1 MVELDATIA
10 PAMDLSTINGP
21 DLKGLNPAQAQ
32 AVAHHAGPLV
42 VFAGAGSGKTRVI
55 TRRIAHLIE
64 EHGVHPGQIL
74 AVTFTNKAAG
84 EMRERVSELVGWERR
99 PFWVGTF
106 HSICARLLRDYADTI
121 GLSKN
126 FVIYDDGD
134 AKALVGRVMKD
145 LGIDP
150 KRTTPKMISGR
161 IQRAKQELQRPT
173 EMPIESPIDDLVARV
188 YAPYQERL
196 QAAAALDFGGLI
208 SRWVWALEEN
218 PSLKD
223 ELASRFSHVLVD
235 EFQDTN
241 HAQLR
246 LVLAMAGPARNLCVV
261 GDDDQSIY
269 RWRGADRRNIIDFR
283 HHFPDATVV
292 KLEQNYRSS
301 ARILRAAN
309 AVIGQNRDREPKR
322 LWTEREEGAPILVV
336 QCEDE
341 RDEATMIS
349 RAVQELVA
357 GGRSLEEIVVFYRT
371 HAQSRVLEESLRG
384 RNIPYRVVGG
394 ARFYDRAEIKDVL
407 AYLRAIAN
415 PDDDVSLLRII
426 NTPARG
432 IGKTTVDRLIGYAT
446 ERAQSVYAS
455 LDGDLPDALFKK
467 ATRRRLLDFR
477 ELIRELTLMAKE
489 APLQELTQTLLKKS
503 EYLESLKAQ
512 DSAEADARI
521 ENVEELVGA
530 MGLFAEQYEDASL
543 HGFLEHTALQ
553 TNADESRAAEQ
564 LTLMTIHAAKGLEFP
579 LVFVA
584 GLEEDLFPVKSQGMW
599 EDEEEIEEE
608 RRLAYVAFTRAE
620 ERLLLSY
627 ARIRRIYGQLRPC
640 TPSRFLHELPA
651 EDLQF
656 LGNGPAPRSYR
667 PRSYSRSAPALHHPE
682 DAFAFERQSGGSY
695 VDVSDSDYAQEGL
708 YKGMRVRHVKFGPG
722 QVLDISPGTPPRVQV
737 RFDHAGTKQIVAT
750 HLLPD
755 A

>member
-1 MVELDATIA
+1 MA
-10 PAMDLSTINGP
+10 LSSLHTP
-21 DLKGLNPAQAQ
+21 PSSDSPLAQGLNPPQAQ
-32 AVAHHAGPLV
+32 AVAHHSGPLV

-64 EHGVHPGQIL
+64 EHGVYPGQIL

-84 EMRERVSELVGWERR
+84 EMRQRVAELVGWERR
-99 PFWVGTF
+99 PYWVGTF
-106 HSICARLLRDYADTI
+106 HSICARLLRDYADRV
-121 GLSKN
+121 GLLQT
-126 FVIYDDGD
+126 FVIYDDAD
-134 AKALVGRVMKD
+134 ARALVSRVMKD
-145 LGIDP
+145 LGLDT
-150 KRTTPKMISGR
+150 KRITPKMISGR
-161 IQRAKQELQRPT
+161 IGRAKQELQRPG
-173 EMPIESPIDDLVARV
+173 EMPIDSPIDDVAARV
-188 YAPYQERL
+188 YEPYQERL
-196 QAAAALDFGGLI
+196 QAAGALDFGGLI
-208 SRWVWALEEN
+208 ARWVWSLEAQPTLRQEVT
-218 PSLKD
+218 D
-223 ELASRFSHVLVD
+223 RFSHVLVD

-241 HAQLR
+241 HAQMR
-246 LVLAMAGPARNLCVV
+246 LVLNLAGKKRNLCVV

-283 HHFPDATVV
+283 RHFPDATVV

-322 LWTEREEGAPILVV
+322 LWTDREEGPPILVV

-341 RDEATMIS
+341 RDEATMIA
-349 RAVQELVA
+349 RAVQELVG

-384 RNIPYRVVGG
+384 RNIPYRVIGG

-407 AYLRAIAN
+407 AYLRTLAN
-415 PDDDVSLLRII
+415 PQDDVSLLRVI

-432 IGKTTVDRLIGYAT
+432 IGKTTVDRLISYAT
-446 ERAQSVYAS
+446 ERGQSIYES
-455 LDGDLPDALFKK
+455 LDGDLPDTLFRK
-467 ATRRRLLDFR
+467 AARRKLLDFR
-477 ELIRELTLMAKE
+477 DLIRELSAMVPQT
-489 APLQELTQTLLKKS
+489 PLQELTETLLKRT
-503 EYLESLKAQ
+503 EYLEVLRTA

-553 TNADESRAAEQ
+553 TNADESQAAEQ

-584 GLEEDLFPVKSQGMW
+584 GLEEDLFPVKSQGMF

-608 RRLAYVAFTRAE
+608 RRLAYVAFTRAQ

-627 ARIRRIYGQLRPC
+627 TRIRRIYGQLRPC
-640 TPSRFLHELPA
+640 TPSRFLAELPQ

-656 LGNGPAPRSYR
+656 LGDSPRSHSYR
-667 PRSYSRSAPALHHPE
+667 PRSYSRSAPSQSPSWDD
-682 DAFAFERQSGGSY
+682 DAFAFERASGGSY
-695 VDVSDSDYAQEGL
+695 VDVSDGDYAQEGL
-708 YKGMRVRHVKFGPG
+708 YKGMRVRHVKFGAG
-722 QVLDISPGTPPRVQV
+722 QVLDVSPDAPPRVRV
-737 RFDHAGTKQIVAT
+737 RFDHAGIKQIVAT

-755 A
+755 